1 MNRNIIALA
10 AVALLGLPAVAAPVV
25 AIEGVVA
32 RGDTRV
38 TDVFTATIEV
48 LADNGD
54 VLLADTE
61 PLLSVEDGFFSVDV
75 DLAPAVAALQDG
87 QTLTVTLDLGDGVAS
102 TTRLGSIWRVAA
114 ATGADRAIVAVV
126 ADALGD
132 IPAADLI
139 ADASPLAVAMAFAN
153 VSGVPASISDGIDN
167 GTVDGLA
174 GLAIAGGTL
183 NVAAGG
189 VTDIAPGTLTGAQL
203 QDGTVTSTQLA
214 ALSTTKVADA
224 TLTAANFADSA
235 FATAADVSGV
245 KQIFKAARGCTNRLA
260 LTSDAAC
267 VRKSCSSLST
277 CSTNV
282 CLEDCK
288 FGDCID
294 EGPSPSGSVRV
305 CSGTTEGVT
314 LMGSLI
320 KDP

>member
-1 MNRNIIALA
+1 MNTFIAGI
-10 AVALLGLPAVAAPVV
+10 AVALLALPAAAFPVV

-32 RGDTRV
+32 RGDARV

-54 VLLADTE
+54 VLLTDTE
-61 PLLSVEDGFFSVDV
+61 PSLSVEDGFFSVDV

-102 TTRLGSIWRVAA
+102 TTRLGSIWRVASA
-114 ATGADRAIVAVV
+114 ARADSATVVLV

-139 ADASPLAVAMAFAN
+139 ADVSPLAVAMAFAN
-153 VSGVPASISDGIDN
+153 VAGVPASISDGVDN
-167 GTVDGLA
+167 GTVDALT
-174 GLAIAGGTL
+174 GLAIAGGIL

-214 ALSTTKVADA
+214 ALTAVKVADG
-224 TLTAANFADSA
+224 TLTAANFANGA
-235 FATAADVSGV
+235 FATTTDVTGTASV
-245 KQIFKAARGCTNRLA
+245 FRNPAGCA
-260 LTSDAAC
+260 PGLTSASTP
-267 VRKSCSSLST
+267 SCERVGCGTNALRT
-277 CSTNV
+277 CITRT
-282 CLEDCK
+282 CEDVGPTPSAGTR
-288 FGDCID
+288 FCIGTA
-294 EGPSPSGSVRV
+294 EGFELVGR
-305 CSGTTEGVT
+305 
-314 LMGSLI
+314 LI

>member
-1 MNRNIIALA
+1 MNTFIAGITVVLLA
-10 AVALLGLPAVAAPVV
+10 LPAVAAPVV

-38 TDVFTATIEV
+38 TDVFTAAIEV

-54 VLLADTE
+54 VLLTDTE
-61 PLLSVEDGFFSVDV
+61 PSLSVEDGFFSVDV
-75 DLAPAVAALQDG
+75 DLAPVVAALQDG

-102 TTRLGSIWRVAA
+102 TTRLGSIWRVASA
-114 ATGADRAIVAVV
+114 ARADSATVVLV

-139 ADASPLAVAMAFAN
+139 ADVSPLAVAMAFAN
-153 VSGVPASISDGIDN
+153 VSGVPASISDGVDN

-214 ALSTTKVADA
+214 ALATTKVADG
-224 TLTAANFADSA
+224 TLTAANFANGA
-235 FATAADVSGV
+235 FATTTDVTGTASV
-245 KQIFKAARGCTNRLA
+245 FRNPVGCA
-260 LTSDAAC
+260 VGLTSASTPTCERVGCGTNALRAC
-267 VRKSCSSLST
+267 TTVT
-277 CSTNV
+277 C
-282 CLEDCK
+282 EDVGPTPSAGTR
-288 FGDCID
+288 FCIGTG
-294 EGPSPSGSVRV
+294 EGFELVGR
-305 CSGTTEGVT
+305 
-314 LMGSLI
+314 LI